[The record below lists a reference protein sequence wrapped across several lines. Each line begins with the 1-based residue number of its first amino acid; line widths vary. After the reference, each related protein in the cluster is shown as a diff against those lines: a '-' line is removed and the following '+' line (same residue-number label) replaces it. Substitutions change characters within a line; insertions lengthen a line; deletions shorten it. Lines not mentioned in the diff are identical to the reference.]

1 LWWSSLKKRRNSLTA
16 VCATLTSPTHT
27 CDTVPVSE
35 QLGHHCGVVGIFA
48 KNPINMPASLF
59 YPLYSLQHRGQEA
72 AGIAYQKPDRQIVYK
87 DLGLVGGVLAHYLQ
101 EEHFSNVGIGHAR
114 YSTSGGNSPLNVQPI
129 HVLSNKGEISL
140 GHNGNISNAETL
152 KEELFQEGAIFQ
164 GTTDTELILHM
175 ISRSGQPGFL
185 SALKETLSR
194 LEGAF
199 SIVIMYQNQL
209 IVARDAKGFRPL
221 YVGSDDEK
229 TVVVSET
236 CGLDIIGI
244 KDFREVEPGELL
256 IIGDKGTKSEIFKES
271 KSRSQCVFEFLYFAR
286 PDSQIFGRGVYPM
299 RKAIGAALAE
309 VDDIQGDLVIPVPD
323 SGNAAALGYAKAK
336 GLPFEMGLT
345 RNHFAGR
352 SFTLP
357 SQAQRETAVK
367 MKLSPIP
374 EIIQGKSIIL
384 VDDSLVRGTTAK
396 IIVKLLRYAGA
407 KEIHLRLCAP
417 ELRFPCFY
425 GIDIPTRGELIS
437 NRLDNV
443 ALAKHIG
450 ADSVRF
456 VPVEQLKK
464 VVGNDRD
471 YCFACFSGEY
481 PEPLTH
487 SQKKSVEL

>member
-1 LWWSSLKKRRNSLTA
+1 
-16 VCATLTSPTHT
+16 
-27 CDTVPVSE
+27 VPVSE

-175 ISRSGQPGFL
+175 ISSSGQPGFL

-199 SIVIMYQNQL
+199 SIVILYQNQL
-209 IVARDAKGFRPL
+209 IVARDPKGFRPL
-221 YVGSDDEK
+221 YVGFDDEK

-244 KDFREVEPGELL
+244 KSYREVKPGELL
-256 IIGDKGTKSEIFKES
+256 IINETGLKSEVFKEA
-271 KSRSQCVFEFLYFAR
+271 KTRSHCVFEFLYFAR

-299 RKAIGAALAE
+299 RKAIGAALAQ
-309 VDDIQGDLVIPVPD
+309 VDPVPGDLVMPVPD
-323 SGNAAALGYAKAK
+323 SGNAAALGYAKEK

-357 SQAQRETAVK
+357 SQALRETAVK

-374 EIIQGKSIIL
+374 EIIEGKSIIL

-396 IIVKLLRYAGA
+396 SS
-407 KEIHLRLCAP
+407 
-417 ELRFPCFY
+417 
-425 GIDIPTRGELIS
+425 S
-437 NRLDNV
+437 N
-443 ALAKHIG
+443 
-450 ADSVRF
+450 S
-456 VPVEQLKK
+456 
-464 VVGNDRD
+464 
-471 YCFACFSGEY
+471 
-481 PEPLTH
+481 
-487 SQKKSVEL
+487 